1 VSKSGRRVLILG
13 GSGDIGLAI
22 ASRLKHEYGDEVIA
36 VGSKELNLADPKS
49 IDLFLEC
56 NGNNFDVLIHS
67 AGVNQPGLF
76 ESLDMENIETI
87 IQANLIGFLRICQ
100 NLIPHWKAKPQGR
113 IVIISSLYGFLSRKG
128 RISYAISKHGL
139 VAAMKTLAI
148 EFAEFGV
155 MVNAVSPGFI
165 DTNMTTKNNS
175 PEMIQKLVAGIPV
188 KKLGLPED
196 VARAVSFLASP
207 QNCYVN
213 GHDLVVDGGYSVGG
227 FQE

>member
-1 VSKSGRRVLILG
+1 MSVADRRVLILG

-22 ASRLKHEYGDEVIA
+22 ASRLKHDYGDEVMA
-36 VGSKELNLADPKS
+36 VGSKELNLTDPKS
-49 IDLFLEC
+49 IHLFLER

-67 AGVNQPGLF
+67 AAVNQPGLF
-76 ESLDMENIETI
+76 ESLDVKNIETV
-87 IQANLIGFLRICQ
+87 IQANLMGFLRICQ

-113 IVIISSLYGFLSRKG
+113 IVIISSLYGFLSRRG

-139 VAAMKTLAI
+139 IAAMKTLAI
-148 EFAEFGV
+148 ELAEFGV

-165 DTNMTTKNNS
+165 DTKMTSNNNS
-175 PEMIQKLVAGIPV
+175 PEIIQKLIAGIPV

-196 VARAVSFLASP
+196 IARAVSFLASP
-207 QNCYVN
+207 QNYYVN

-227 FQE
+227 FQG